1 MAHSN
6 YIPAA
11 ALISTLSSGAS
22 GFAQTSSFEVQ
33 LKADTETA
41 IKNAGNLVT
50 SYELQQTK
58 NKEQIENINTV
69 LGDKL
74 SERGLKAMKEASLLR
89 TAAAETGTA
98 GGSTDEAVR
107 EAFINENMDKANII
121 SQAKQQTRNILIGME
136 TTDLSVRN
144 QIDSILLGGAIQIET
159 DPLLAGISGGLSVFT
174 NILNMLPQSERTK
187 IFNISPTTPSS
198 TVSPVDNTID
208 YSINTFGPYDE
219 HNYGF

>member
-1 MAHSN
+1 MANSN

-11 ALISTLSSGAS
+11 ATIAALSSISS
-22 GFAQTSSFEVQ
+22 GFAQTSSFEAQ
-33 LKADTETA
+33 LKADTEAA
-41 IKNAGNLVT
+41 IQNAGNLVT

-58 NKEQIENINTV
+58 NKEQIENINSV

-74 SERGLKAMKEASLLR
+74 SERGLKAMKEASLLK
-89 TAAAETGTA
+89 TAAAETGTT
-98 GGSTDEAVR
+98 GGSTNEAIR

-174 NILNMLPQSERTK
+174 DMLNMLPQSERTK
-187 IFNISPTTPSS
+187 IFGVSPTTPSP
-198 TVSPVDNTID
+198 TVSPVD

-219 HNYGF
+219 FNYGF